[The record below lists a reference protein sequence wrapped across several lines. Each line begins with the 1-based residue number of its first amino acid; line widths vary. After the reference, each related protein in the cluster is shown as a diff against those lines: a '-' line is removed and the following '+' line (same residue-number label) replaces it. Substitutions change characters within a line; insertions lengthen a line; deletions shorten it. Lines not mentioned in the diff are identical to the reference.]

1 MFNIYKFEIKKIL
14 KTKLFIGSFVIF
26 LLALTGIYFLNFEVS
41 RLNENA
47 QQVAKSHEG
56 DFTDEKLKQIIDDY
70 MVKFQDERKTGTYKI
85 ENNMDVYTWFI
96 FDNFDKNSRDRS
108 SYVKIDEAVKSVKTL
123 RVTDIDLKKISDLN
137 FPKFNKP
144 LYTSSYY
151 GWYDL
156 YNATSMV
163 IMAIVIFTIILLA
176 GIFAGDTEKNIDQI
190 LLTTKYG
197 RSKLISAKILAGFT
211 ITSGIFILANL
222 LTYAVFLYYSSSLG
236 WNTSIQLNF
245 MLEVF
250 TFPVELNQSQV
261 YILLLLLQFTG
272 LLAISAITI
281 LLSSL
286 SKASFPVLAISVG
299 LYLLPLIFDK
309 FNKPFLTKI
318 GNLSPV
324 KNQSVLELLNIQ
336 DRVFIS
342 NNFQTNLL
350 FLMIIFVSVAL
361 LSNVFVYQK
370 EKHSYIK

>member
-1 MFNIYKFEIKKIL
+1 M
-14 KTKLFIGSFVIF
+14 
-26 LLALTGIYFLNFEVS
+26 
-41 RLNENA
+41 
-47 QQVAKSHEG
+47 
-56 DFTDEKLKQIIDDY
+56 
-70 MVKFQDERKTGTYKI
+70 
-85 ENNMDVYTWFI
+85 
-96 FDNFDKNSRDRS
+96 
-108 SYVKIDEAVKSVKTL
+108 
-123 RVTDIDLKKISDLN
+123 KKISDLN

-176 GIFAGDTEKNIDQI
+176 RIFARDTEKNINQI

-245 MLEVF
+245 MLEVS
-250 TFPVELNQSQV
+250 TFPVELNQFQV
-261 YILLLLLQFTG
+261 YIFLLLLQFTG

>member
-41 RLNENA
+41 RLNDNA

-70 MVKFQDERKTGTYKI
+70 MVKFQDERKTGKYKL

-96 FDNFDKNSRDRS
+96 FDNFDKSSEDRN
-108 SYVKIDEAVKSVKTL
+108 SYVKLDQAVKSGTTL
-123 RVTDIDLKKISDLN
+123 RVKDIDLKKISDLN

-176 GIFAGDTEKNIDQI
+176 GIFAGDTEKNINQI

-211 ITSGIFILANL
+211 IANGIFILANL
-222 LTYAVFLYYSSSLG
+222 LTYAIFLYYSSSLG

-250 TFPVELNQSQV
+250 TFPVELNQFQV

-272 LLAISAITI
+272 LLVISAITI

-318 GNLSPV
+318 GNLSLV
-324 KNQSVLELLNIQ
+324 KNQSVLEFLSIQ

-350 FLMIIFVSVAL
+350 FLMLIFLSVAL
-361 LSNVFVYQK
+361 LSNIFVYQK
-370 EKHSYIK
+370 EKRSYIK

>member
-26 LLALTGIYFLNFEVS
+26 LLALTGIYFLSFEVS
-41 RLNENA
+41 RLNDNA

-56 DFTDEKLKQIIDDY
+56 DFTDEKLNQIIDDY
-70 MVKFQDERKTGTYKI
+70 MVKFQDERKAGTYKI

-108 SYVKIDEAVKSVKTL
+108 SYVKIDEAVKSGKTL

-176 GIFAGDTEKNIDQI
+176 GIFAGDTEKNINQI

-250 TFPVELNQSQV
+250 TFPVELNQFQV

-272 LLAISAITI
+272 LLAISGITL

-299 LYLLPLIFDK
+299 LYLLPLIFEK

-350 FLMIIFVSVAL
+350 FLMLIFISVAL
-361 LSNVFVYQK
+361 FSNIFVYQK